1 MKFERGWWAQ
11 TITAGIDMG
20 VQNVKVVVL
29 KDDKILACSLTPSSF
44 EPGKAAEQAFKDAL
58 KKAKISNA
66 DVEHVTAT
74 GVGVEMAPRA
84 ESKVSMIAAD
94 AKAGI
99 YLNPSV
105 RTVIDVG
112 AEEAR
117 VIKCD
122 EKGSVLDFALNE
134 RCAAGSG
141 AFIEAMARALEVKVE
156 DMGMLS
162 LKANGTVSI
171 SATCVIFGESDVVS
185 LIHKQ
190 EPKHEIARAIYDA
203 LAERIIS
210 MVHRVGLNPDVM
222 LVGGVAKDVGFAAA
236 LKRKLEAE
244 VLIPENPEFVGALGA
259 ALFAMEKVGEIKK

>member
-1 MKFERGWWAQ
+1 M
-11 TITAGIDMG
+11 ITAGIDMG
-20 VQNVKVVVL
+20 VQNVKVVIL
-29 KDDKILACSLTPSSF
+29 KHGEILARSLTPSGF
-44 EPGKAAEQAFKDAL
+44 EPGKAAEKAFKEAL
-58 KKAKISNA
+58 KKAKISS
-66 DVEHVTAT
+66 DEVEHVTAT

-84 ESKVSMIAAD
+84 DSKVSMIAAD
-94 AKAGI
+94 AKAGV
-99 YLNPSV
+99 YLYSSA

-122 EKGSVLDFALNE
+122 EKGNVLDFALNE

-156 DMGMLS
+156 DMGALS
-162 LKANGTVSI
+162 LNANGTVSI

-210 MVHRVGLNPDVM
+210 MIHRVGLNSDVV

-236 LKRKLEAE
+236 LKRKLETE
-244 VLIPENPEFVGALGA
+244 VLIPENPEFAGALGA
-259 ALFAMEKVGEIKK
+259 ALYAMEKVGEMQK

>member
-1 MKFERGWWAQ
+1 M
-11 TITAGIDMG
+11 ITAGIDMG
-20 VQNVKVVVL
+20 IQNVKVVIM
-29 KDDKILACSLTPSSF
+29 KDGKILSYSLVPSGF

-58 KKAKISNA
+58 KKAKINNDA
-66 DVEHVTAT
+66 VEHVTAT
-74 GVGVEMAPRA
+74 GVGVEMAPIA

-94 AKAGI
+94 AKAGV
-99 YLNPSV
+99 YLYSSV

-156 DMGMLS
+156 DMGALS
-162 LKANGTVSI
+162 LKAKGTVSI

-210 MVHRVGLNPDVM
+210 MVHRVGLTPDIA
-222 LVGGVAKDVGFAAA
+222 LVGGVAKDVGFTAA
-236 LKRKLEAE
+236 LKRKLEME
-244 VLIPENPEFVGALGA
+244 VLIHENPEFAGAIGA
-259 ALFAMEKVGEIKK
+259 ALYAMEKVGELCK

>member
-1 MKFERGWWAQ
+1 M
-11 TITAGIDMG
+11 ITAGIDMG

-29 KDDKILACSLTPSSF
+29 ENGKILARSLTPSGF
-44 EPGKAAEQAFKDAL
+44 EPGKAAEQAFKEAL
-58 KKAKISNA
+58 KKAKVSSS
-66 DVEHVTAT
+66 DVAHVTAT
-74 GVGVEMAPRA
+74 GTGVEMAPYA
-84 ESKVSMIAAD
+84 KSKLSVVAAD
-94 AKAGI
+94 AKAGV
-99 YLNPSV
+99 YLRSSA

-122 EKGSVLDFALNE
+122 EKGNVVDFALNE

-141 AFIEAMARALEVKVE
+141 AFVEAMARALEVKSE
-156 DMGMLS
+156 EMGALS
-162 LKANGTVSI
+162 LKAKGTVSI

-210 MVHRVGLNPDVM
+210 MIHRVGLNPDIM
-222 LVGGVAKDVGFAAA
+222 LVGGLANDVGFAEA
-236 LKRKLEAE
+236 LKRKLETE
-244 VLIPENPEFVGALGA
+244 IFIPEHPEFAGALGA
-259 ALFAMEKVGEIKK
+259 ALYAAEKAGDMRK